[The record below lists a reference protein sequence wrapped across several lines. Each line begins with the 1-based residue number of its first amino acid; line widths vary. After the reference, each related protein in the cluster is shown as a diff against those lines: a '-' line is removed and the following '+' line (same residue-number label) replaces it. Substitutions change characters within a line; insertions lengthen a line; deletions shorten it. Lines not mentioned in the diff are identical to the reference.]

1 MNEWMN
7 EPSVCWVVGHWLCYI
22 ELLCLHLPFR
32 LLQIIGLPT
41 SCLLIKTCRSSPLL
55 LPVMQ
60 PLHNRPQV
68 IIGPWLTINVTG
80 IWFICFLLL
89 FIALILILFSPPFLC
104 KLKYSNLILG
114 VVGEKFK
121 LTQSIKN
128 FVSFELNILVYKYIR
143 TNFVRIPCNDDQL
156 QRGGETTCPWMWT
169 KQKLRNPGYSIA
181 SY

>member
-1 MNEWMN
+1 MNEWMNEWMN

-41 SCLLIKTCRSSPLL
+41 SCLLIKTCRSSPQL

-89 FIALILILFSPPFLC
+89 FIAFIFILYSGLQTATKTVAFATKNINLRVKFLLRSPLATTFTCYKNLHVRTFFLIVLRSHLLLC
-104 KLKYSNLILG
+104 SRIKLKIKRRYAS
-114 VVGEKFK
+114 KF
-121 LTQSIKN
+121 
-128 FVSFELNILVYKYIR
+128 
-143 TNFVRIPCNDDQL
+143 
-156 QRGGETTCPWMWT
+156 
-169 KQKLRNPGYSIA
+169 
-181 SY
+181 